1 MIRKD
6 RKEHQNKDGTMNK
19 KVKRRNSKR
28 RKEND
33 RKRKEYE
40 GKEVKGRL
48 KRKNE
53 AIRRKPGT

>member
-19 KVKRRNSKR
+19 KIK
-28 RKEND
+28 
-33 RKRKEYE
+33 
-40 GKEVKGRL
+40 GKNK

-53 AIRRKPGT
+53 VIRRKRGT